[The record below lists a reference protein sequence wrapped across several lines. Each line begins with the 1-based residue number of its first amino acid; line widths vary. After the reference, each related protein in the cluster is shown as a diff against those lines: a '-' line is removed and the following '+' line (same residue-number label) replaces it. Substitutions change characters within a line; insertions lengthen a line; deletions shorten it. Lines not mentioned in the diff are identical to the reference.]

1 MKRMVILTASAA
13 ILAGF
18 MAGCSVL
25 PQAATDRLNAVQAQS
40 KDIASAY
47 LSNAENRI
55 EFIQWVGD
63 QVQKGIHA
71 TEPPARRTAETY
83 AAQAWDAALK
93 KVSPA
98 IQQDTGDERG
108 AAVTQ

>member
-1 MKRMVILTASAA
+1 MRYAVILAA
-13 ILAGF
+13 LVVF
-18 MAGCSVL
+18 FAGCSVL
-25 PQAATDRLNAVQAQS
+25 PQAATDKLNLIQS
-40 KDIASAY
+40 QNKDLAYAY
-47 LSNAENRI
+47 LSSTENRAD
-55 EFIQWVGD
+55 FVNWVGD

-71 TEPPARRTAETY
+71 TEAPARRTAETY

-98 IQQDTGDERG
+98 PAQVQDNGDERG